1 MITMFSDTMKLRLS
15 LSFLSKL
22 KQSKQWNFKEGTD
35 TVTIS
40 KAGRDLKVSTIQN
53 GENNSFYTLS
63 RWINLQI
70 NRLRGIT

>member
-1 MITMFSDTMKLRLS
+1 
-15 LSFLSKL
+15 L

-63 RWINLQI
+63 RWINHQI